1 MKPLVFAVLATV
13 ITLPASA
20 TSPAS
25 AQDSSAQYRVAAYVA
40 NSNTNP
46 DRQLAGQRWKTNS
59 KRMHSR
65 YHGSVSHK

>member
-13 ITLPASA
+13 ITLPAST

-25 AQDSSAQYRVAAYVA
+25 AQDANAQYRVAYVA
-40 NSNTNP
+40 NSNTNS

-59 KRMHSR
+59 KRTHSR
-65 YHGSVSHK
+65 YHGSDSHK